1 VVDGLVERMR
11 EVSVVERM
19 REVSVVE
26 RRKTEKRSV

>member
-1 VVDGLVERMR
+1 VVDGLGERMR